1 MGFFDFFRRE
11 KRAEATPECDDVLL
25 RALIGGDKPDEA
37 AAMSVPAFAACVD
50 FIANTVAG
58 LPVKLYR
65 DCAERQTAEEV
76 AGDIRVQLLNDDGG
90 DLMTAYEARR
100 AQIRDMLLH
109 GAGYM
114 YIDRSGGAIRSL
126 RYVRQDAVSVSM
138 NADPIFKDAD
148 ISVNGRKYYPWDF
161 ITATRCSRNG
171 VTGRGLLEQI
181 SGLLNT
187 AYNEM
192 MYENSIARTG
202 GNKKGFLLSER
213 KLSPEALDKLKAAW
227 REMYSNNGNNM
238 MVLNDG
244 VKYEQS
250 ASTSVEM
257 QLNEHK
263 LTNADMIAQ
272 CFGLSA
278 AVISGKASTEEYM
291 AAVRTA
297 VIPVAEEY
305 QAALDRSLLL
315 ESEKKDLYFVLDTTE
330 LLKGD
335 MTSRFNAYS
344 TALQNNIMSI
354 DEIRY
359 RENLPPLGFN
369 YMKLN
374 LADVLYDPKSGDIIT
389 PNTGVIQRTDGSDGI
404 PAAVVEERARH
415 WTKGAHGY
423 FTGSWSDG
431 VSGGANSLKKA
442 LDKSGKSGII
452 KLKDDYIGRSLS
464 AKAKN
469 YNVFDPASDETFR
482 FVEGTKIQNRE
493 VFAGYGTKVPLHEG
507 VAEGL
512 TKTFGGDE
520 GKWQHAKGIGV
531 LDYHGEERTAEVHW
545 FQEQSVGKVKFK
557 VKEWLD

>member
-11 KRAEATPECDDVLL
+11 KRAETTPECDDVLL

-58 LPVKLYR
+58 LPVKLCR
-65 DCAERQTAEEV
+65 DCAEHQTTEEV
-76 AGDIRVQLLNDDGG
+76 TGDIRVQLLNDDGG

-126 RYVRQDAVSVSM
+126 RYVRHDAVSVSM

-213 KLSPEALDKLKAAW
+213 KLSQEALDKLKAAW

-278 AVISGKASTEEYM
+278 AVISGRASTEEYM

-389 PNTGVIQRTDGSDGI
+389 PNTGVIQRTDGSGLTAGGEGGI
-404 PAAVVEERARH
+404 IEERKKDN
-415 WTKGAHGY
+415 WTKGAKGY
-423 FTGSWSDG
+423 FTGS
-431 VSGGANSLKKA
+431 VSNGAGGHARMTKAEYNRLCSEILTNKPRLKIGSYGYHYYGSHFYTFTVIEPGTYKFNLKINSEKKKA
-442 LDKSGKSGII
+442 LVQKWRAII
-452 KLKDDYIGRSLS
+452 
-464 AKAKN
+464 
-469 YNVFDPASDETFR
+469 DE
-482 FVEGTKIQNRE
+482 
-493 VFAGYGTKVPLHEG
+493 
-507 VAEGL
+507 
-512 TKTFGGDE
+512 D
-520 GKWQHAKGIGV
+520 
-531 LDYHGEERTAEVHW
+531 
-545 FQEQSVGKVKFK
+545 
-557 VKEWLD
+557 